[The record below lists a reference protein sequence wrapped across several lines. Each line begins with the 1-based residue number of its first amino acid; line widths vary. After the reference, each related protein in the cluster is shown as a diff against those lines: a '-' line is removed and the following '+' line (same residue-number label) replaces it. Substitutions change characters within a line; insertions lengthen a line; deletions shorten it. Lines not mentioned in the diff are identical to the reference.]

1 MVFFQYQEIKI
12 TGFYMNFIKIF
23 ITFVLILY
31 TGYFIPVYS
40 QVTYQQNHFLLKDK
54 HGDEELSK
62 LFVDTCET
70 GVKKVIKHKNICP
83 QESQNRVPR
92 FAQYNPIL
100 SDIPK
105 EKTDNTSARPSY
117 NTKNTIDNLKEIIS
131 HKNKLGIKVSFGKT
145 HTWSTLQPASFLP
158 KIIVALATASS
169 ARFMYIGK
177 EVNLIKWI
185 TAQKDKSVT
194 IESLFQ
200 YSYILNDGNMYL
212 TILTIENVLSDATF
226 EEKRENTL
234 VNQKLVD
241 LYIQS
246 PNKFGDWYHFFG
258 TMLAGYTGAHA
269 DIIAKTYGVYRK
281 ISRGD
286 EAELS
291 TMHADKEGAKIGYE
305 LFLFVNETQLKESLK
320 NTPKDKVPFSHMII

>member
-1 MVFFQYQEIKI
+1 
-12 TGFYMNFIKIF
+12 MNFIKIF
-23 ITFVLILY
+23 ITLTLILY
-31 TGYFIPVYS
+31 TGYFTPVYS
-40 QVTYQQNHFLLKDK
+40 QVTYQQNRFLLKDK
-54 HGDEELSK
+54 QGDEELSK

-70 GVKKVIKHKNICP
+70 GIKKVIEQKNVCP
-83 QESQNRVPR
+83 QKSQNRAPR
-92 FAQYNPIL
+92 FLKYNPIL
-100 SDIPK
+100 PDIPK
-105 EKTDNTSARPSY
+105 RKTDNTSAKPSY
-117 NTKNTIDNLKEIIS
+117 NTKNTINNLKEIIS
-131 HKNKLGIKVSFGKT
+131 DKNKLGIKVSSGKT
-145 HTWSTLQPASFLP
+145 HTWCTLQPASFLP

-169 ARFMYIGK
+169 ARFMYTSK
-177 EVNLIKWI
+177 EIDLIKWI
-185 TAQKDKSVT
+185 ALQQDKSVT
-194 IESLFQ
+194 IENLFHH
-200 YSYILNDGNMYL
+200 SYILNNGNTYL

-241 LYIQS
+241 LYIHS

-258 TMLAGYTGAHA
+258 TMLAGYTGAPA

-320 NTPKDKVPFSHMII
+320 NTQKDKSPFSHILI